1 MILSPLISSLAWPS
15 LMADS
20 TIQVPSMLATS
31 LLASAVRTRLSSSAC
46 ITALLVKRITT
57 QEGIVS
63 KALADQHRHPVAAR
77 HDAVVVSGGLADH
90 ADALDAGLI
99 GHQQAADARA
109 HQTPAA
115 VLQPHRREIGEGRPP
130 TVAPPAALE
139 GRQPGP
145 AGTG

>member
-90 ADALDAGLI
+90 VDALDAGLI
-99 GHQQAADARA
+99 GHQQAADALA
-109 HQTPAA
+109 DLIPAA
-115 VLQPHRREIGEGRPP
+115 VPQPHHRRDVDRLPP
-130 TVAPPAALE
+130 IVAPAACLD

-145 AGTG
+145 